1 MDSRERIYFS
11 IMKTGCYRLSG
22 DHDKGMCLQSFLQ
35 SVPMS
40 QSTQDKSV
48 KTDGRTVDPVVA
60 KTPEN
65 PIVNASPIVNADRI
79 GGASPIIGGS
89 PIEQPRKNSRN
100 TCRQAVRPWYRPVLA
115 RYI

>member
-1 MDSRERIYFS
+1 
-11 IMKTGCYRLSG
+11 
-22 DHDKGMCLQSFLQ
+22 
-35 SVPMS
+35 MS

-65 PIVNASPIVNADRI
+65 PIVNVGPVINASPIVNADRI

-89 PIEQPRKNSRN
+89 PIEQPQEEFQEYMSAGCTAVVPPGARKIYLIMV
-100 TCRQAVRPWYRPVLA
+100 TVTMLIGAALVYGLFMLLDL
-115 RYI
+115 

>member
-1 MDSRERIYFS
+1 
-11 IMKTGCYRLSG
+11 
-22 DHDKGMCLQSFLQ
+22 
-35 SVPMS
+35 MS

-65 PIVNASPIVNADRI
+65 PIVNAGPVINASPIVNADRI

-89 PIEQPRKNSRN
+89 PIEQPQEEFQEYMSAGCTAVVPPGARKIYLIMV
-100 TCRQAVRPWYRPVLA
+100 TVTMLIGAALVYGLFMLLDL
-115 RYI
+115 

>member
-1 MDSRERIYFS
+1 
-11 IMKTGCYRLSG
+11 
-22 DHDKGMCLQSFLQ
+22 
-35 SVPMS
+35 MS

-89 PIEQPRKNSRN
+89 PIEQPQEEFQEYMSAGC
-100 TCRQAVRPWYRPVLA
+100 TAVVPPGALNIYLIMVTVTMLVGA
-115 RYI
+115 ALVYGLFMLLDL